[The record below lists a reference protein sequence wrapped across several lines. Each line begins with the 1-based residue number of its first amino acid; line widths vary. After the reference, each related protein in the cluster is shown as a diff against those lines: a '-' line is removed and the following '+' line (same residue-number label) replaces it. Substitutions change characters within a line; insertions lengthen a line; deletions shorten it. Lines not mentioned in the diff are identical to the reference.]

1 MGREKRELGKVRD
14 LLSNYSSREQ
24 LQLQISNL
32 ESQRDGI
39 NMMIKEK
46 ESCDE
51 KRLEM
56 FNNENKKELDRIISD
71 LKSLK
76 EF

>member
-1 MGREKRELGKVRD
+1 MGREKRELGKVQD

>member
-1 MGREKRELGKVRD
+1 MGREKRELGKVQD

-56 FNNENKKELDRIISD
+56 FNNENKKELDRIVSD